1 MGSPGVNLE
10 GRPVKRTRR
19 VRQTH
24 PRVRFAETLSRLI
37 ITVGGLGTILAV
49 SLICG
54 FLVWVAA
61 PLFFGA
67 QVEPG
72 TAVSGLGAGSPER
85 RVLHGSVDEYGLLAW
100 SVLEDGTLR
109 VARLDSGELLEER
122 ALLGGA
128 APTSSAFDRLTS
140 RIAFGLADGTVHLG
154 SLGFRSRFLRDE
166 ELSAE
171 LRALRPGEV
180 AEFERGVVQ
189 RTPEGSLRTQQVA
202 LNMEQ
207 PVDLGGAAI
216 EAIDVTQAGGES
228 MFVVLTAAGRLAL
241 FGVSQ
246 RENLMSGE
254 VVTSLRE
261 GDLPYARAVDGTR
274 PLFLGLGGSGTE
286 VYLVWEDGRC
296 SRYDVRNLK
305 QPRLAEQLDLV
316 PEPGERLTALAFM
329 GGKTTLVTG
338 DSLGRVRGWFRIQAA
353 GASTQDGAQLVAAHD
368 LLPAGGPA
376 VTALATSL
384 RTRTLVVGFEDAR
397 IELYYLTSHA
407 HLGGVA
413 SGLAGAVRALAF
425 APRQDLLV
433 AWDAVGCAALKV
445 DLGHPGADLA
455 ALFRPLWYEG
465 YEAPAHVWQSSSGS
479 DDFEPKLGLVPLIL
493 GTLKATFYSM
503 IFGAPL
509 ALLAAIYSSEFLD
522 RRLRAPVKSA
532 VEIMAG
538 LPSVVLGFL
547 AALVIAPFVAQILPG
562 VLLSFVAVPFVL
574 LLAAHLWQLL
584 PQGLTVQLQG
594 WPRFALTTLT
604 LPLGFALALLC
615 GPTLERW
622 LFDAQLSDW
631 LDGDL
636 GSAFGGWVLLLLPL
650 SCLVTPL
657 LLGSLLGTWSR
668 RVTTSWDRRQCAWFA
683 LSRFLVG
690 ALVAVGLALALS
702 ALVSAAG
709 FDPRGALL
717 DTYVQRNALVVG
729 FVMGFAVVP
738 IIYTI
743 AEDALSSVPEHLR
756 LASLGAG
763 ATHWQTAVRVIVPTA
778 MSGLFS
784 AVMIGLGRAVGE
796 TMIVVMATGNTPIME
811 WNPFSGFRTLSA
823 NIAVELPEAVR
834 GDTHYRTLFL
844 AALVLFA
851 MTFAVNTV
859 AEVVRQRF
867 RRRAFQL

>member
-1 MGSPGVNLE
+1 M
-10 GRPVKRTRR
+10 
-19 VRQTH
+19 
-24 PRVRFAETLSRLI
+24 RFAEHLSRVI
-37 ITVGGLGTILAV
+37 ITLGGLGTILAV

-61 PLFFGA
+61 PLFFGSDL
-67 QVEPG
+67 EPG
-72 TAVSGLGAGSPER
+72 TAVTGLGAGSAEL

-100 SVLEDGTLR
+100 SVMEDGSLR

-128 APTSSAFDRLTS
+128 VPTCSAFDRLTE
-140 RIAFGLADGTVHLG
+140 RVAFGLADGTVQLG
-154 SLGFRSRFLRDE
+154 SLGFRSRFLRDDE
-166 ELSAE
+166 ASEAVRNLGA
-171 LRALRPGEV
+171 GEV
-180 AEFERGVVQ
+180 ANFEGGVVQ
-189 RTPEGSLRTQQVA
+189 RTPEGTLRTQAVA
-202 LNMEQ
+202 VLLEPPMDLGGGA
-207 PVDLGGAAI
+207 DLGGAADAQAI
-216 EAIDVTQAGGES
+216 EAIDVTEVGGDS
-228 MFVVLTAAGRLAL
+228 MFAVLTAGDRLAL

-246 RENLMSGE
+246 RENLMTGE

-261 GDLPYARAVDGTR
+261 GELPYAPAPDGSR
-274 PLFLGLGGSGTE
+274 PRYLGLGGSGAE

-296 SRYDVRNLK
+296 VRYDVRNLK
-305 QPRLAEQLDLV
+305 QVRVAEELDLV
-316 PEPGERLTALAFM
+316 PEAGERLTALTFM

-338 DSLGRVRGWFRIQAA
+338 DSLGRVRGWFRIKPADA
-353 GASTQDGAQLVAAHD
+353 TTVDGAYLVVAHD
-368 LLPAGGPA
+368 LLPSGGPA

-384 RTRTLVVGFEDAR
+384 RTRTLMVGFEDAR

-407 HLGGVA
+407 YLGGAA
-413 SGLAGAVRALAF
+413 SGLAGAVCALAF
-425 APRQDLLV
+425 APRQDRLV
-433 AWDAVGCAALKV
+433 AWGASGCAALSV
-445 DLGHPGADLA
+445 DLGYPGADLS

-509 ALLAAIYSSEFLD
+509 ALLAAIYSSEFLA

-547 AALVIAPFVAQILPG
+547 AALVIAPFVAGILPA
-562 VLLSFVAVPFVL
+562 VLLSFVAVPFML
-574 LLAAHLWQLL
+574 LLGAHLWQLL
-584 PQGLTVQLQG
+584 PQGLTVRLQG
-594 WPRFALTTLT
+594 WPRFALTALT
-604 LPLGFALALLC
+604 IPLGFALALAG
-615 GPTLERW
+615 GPTMERW
-622 LFDAQLSDW
+622 LFEGELTGW
-631 LDGDL
+631 LDGEI
-636 GSAFGGWVLLLLPL
+636 GSALGGWMLLLLPL
-650 SCLVTPL
+650 SCLLTPL
-657 LLGSLLGTWSR
+657 LMGALLGSWSR
-668 RVTTSWDRRQCAWFA
+668 RVSAPWDRRQCAWFA
-683 LSRFLVG
+683 LSKFLAGSLG
-690 ALVAVGLALALS
+690 AVALALGLS
-702 ALVSAAG
+702 ALATAAG
-709 FDPRGALL
+709 FDPRGAVL

-743 AEDALSSVPEHLR
+743 AEDALSSVPQHLR

-763 ATHWQTAVRVIVPTA
+763 ATPWQTALRVIVPTA

-823 NIAVELPEAVR
+823 NIAVELPEAVQ

-851 MTFAVNTV
+851 MTFVVNTV